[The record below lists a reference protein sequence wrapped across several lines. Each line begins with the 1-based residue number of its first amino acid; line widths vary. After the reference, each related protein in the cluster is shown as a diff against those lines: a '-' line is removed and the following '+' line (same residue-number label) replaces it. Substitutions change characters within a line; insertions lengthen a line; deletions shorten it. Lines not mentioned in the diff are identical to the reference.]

1 MSARIAVIGC
11 GWWATRAHLPALV
24 ANPDATIAG
33 VVDPD
38 AARRDAAV
46 DAFGGPRAF
55 ATVEDLLD
63 AVDVDGAIVAVPHVA
78 HHAAAAAVL
87 DRGVHALVEKPLTI
101 DPADAHDLARRAEE
115 AGVELIVGY
124 PWHFSPQA
132 LELRDLLRGGA
143 IGPIEHVSCL
153 FASVVRELY
162 RGNPEP
168 YRDVLGY
175 HLNAPGERT
184 YADPAVSG
192 GGQGQTQVTHA
203 AALLLWI
210 TGLVPERVA
219 AVISTFE
226 LEVDL
231 ADAVAV
237 RFAGGAVG
245 TIASTGSVSASQP
258 ELLEYRLFGERGD
271 VLWDV
276 NEGRAEVRHAD
287 GTRTELA
294 VPEPAE
300 RYPEAAPA
308 DNLVDVVLGRAPN
321 GSPAAIGVATV
332 ELVDAMYRSSA
343 GGQAIDL
350 GRGRTA
356 AWSA

>member
-1 MSARIAVIGC
+1 MGPSWRCRTSPSTARSPPVLLEHG
-11 GWWATRAHLPALV
+11 LPV
-24 ANPDATIAG
+24 
-33 VVDPD
+33 
-38 AARRDAAV
+38 
-46 DAFGGPRAF
+46 
-55 ATVEDLLD
+55 LL
-63 AVDVDGAIVAVPHVA
+63 
-78 HHAAAAAVL
+78 
-87 DRGVHALVEKPLTI
+87 EKPMTI
-101 DPADAHDLARRAEE
+101 DPADARALALLAPR

-175 HLNAPGERT
+175 DLNAPGERT

-203 AALLLWI
+203 AALLLWV

-219 AVISTFE
+219 AMTASFE

-231 ADAVAV
+231 ADAVAL
-237 RFAGGAVG
+237 RFASGAVG

-276 NEGRAEVRHAD
+276 NEGRAELRHAD

-294 VPEPAE
+294 VPEPAD
-300 RYPEAAPA
+300 RYPESAPA
-308 DNLVDVVLGRAPN
+308 DNLVDVVLGRAAN

>member
-1 MSARIAVIGC
+1 MTARIAVIGC
-11 GWWATRAHLPALV
+11 GWWSTRAHLPALA

-38 AARRDAAV
+38 PDRHGAAV
-46 DAFGGPRAF
+46 EAFGGPPAF
-55 ATVEDLLD
+55 VSVDDLLD
-63 AVDVDGAIVAVPHVA
+63 AVDVDGAIVAVPHAA

-101 DPADAHDLARRAEE
+101 DPADAHDLARRAEQ

-124 PWHFSPQA
+124 PWHYNPQA
-132 LELRDLLRGGA
+132 LALREALRAGA
-143 IGPIEHVSCL
+143 IGTVEHVSVL

-175 HLNAPGERT
+175 SLNAPGDRT

-203 AALLLWI
+203 AALLLWL

-219 AVISTFE
+219 ATTASFE

-231 ADAVAV
+231 ADAIAV

-245 TIASTGSVSASQP
+245 TISSTGSVSATQP
-258 ELLEYRLFGERGD
+258 ELLEYRLFGHRGD

-276 NEGRAEVRHAD
+276 NEGRAVVRHAD

-294 VPEPAE
+294 VPAPAD
-300 RYPEAAPA
+300 RYPESAPA

-350 GRGRTA
+350 GRGRAA